1 MGIRDVSTDK
11 TGAYKWETTLLGG
24 VPQNIPNKNIL
35 QYSHLIVPVFSAQ
48 ESWAYLTWAVS
59 TLSPVAVKYKWSS

>member
-48 ESWAYLTWAVS
+48 ES
-59 TLSPVAVKYKWSS
+59 